1 MGLHDLKPA
10 EGAYKNAKRKGR
22 GPASG
27 NGKTAGKGHKGRKA
41 RSGGT
46 VPVGF
51 EGGQTPMYRRLPK
64 RGFRNTRFE
73 TTYQVVN
80 LVDLAGIEAT
90 QVVDLD
96 FLVESGRVKLDRAA
110 EGLKV
115 LANGEIGAALTI
127 KAKKFSKSALA
138 KIEAA
143 GGTAEVI

>member
-10 EGAYKNAKRKGR
+10 AGAYKSAKRKGR

-46 VPVGF
+46 VPAGF

-73 TTYQVVN
+73 TAYQIVN
-80 LVDLAGIEAT
+80 LGDLAGIDAA
-90 QVVDLD
+90 QVVDLE
-96 FLVESGRVKLDRAA
+96 FLVTSGRVKLDRAA
-110 EGLKV
+110 AGLKV
-115 LANGEIGAALTI
+115 LGNGSLETGLTI

-143 GGTAEVI
+143 GGTAEVV